1 MLRPVVPIMLLV
13 TAFVSGSCRAMDD
26 QPKASSQPAAS
37 TTPGK
42 STSGNAKVDQ
52 ILDRL
57 ESKGKAIKGL
67 ACKID
72 YRHVV
77 VDPVQDLTAKEG
89 ELLFAR
95 GEPNSRFLVHFS
107 KLRAAGVVR
116 DVGEHFAFDGQ
127 WLIER
132 NDKSKT
138 IIKREATRPGE
149 TQDPFEIGKG
159 PFPLP
164 FGQKREAMLSQF
176 KIELADFILGD
187 PRNTDHLHCVP
198 LPNTN
203 LAAKYKRVEM
213 FIDRTLELPVRIVT
227 ERVEDDSRIEVDFKD
242 VDISAAPA
250 GSRFK
255 LDEPKDFTVSVE
267 PLDPAAAQPP
277 K

>member
-1 MLRPVVPIMLLV
+1 MRQMLVPMMLLV
-13 TAFVSGSCRAMDD
+13 TGLVTASCRATDD
-26 QPKASSQPAAS
+26 QSKASSQPASVGTSA
-37 TTPGK
+37 K

-52 ILDRL
+52 LLDRL

-67 ACKID
+67 SCKLE
-72 YRHVV
+72 YRHVT
-77 VDPVQDLTAKEG
+77 VDPVEDVTTKEG

-95 GEPNSRFLVHFS
+95 GEPNSKFLVHFS

-138 IIKREATRPGE
+138 IIKREVAKLGE
-149 TQDPFEIGKG
+149 TKDPFEIGKG

-164 FGQKREAMLSQF
+164 FGQKREDMLSQF
-176 KIELADFILGD
+176 KIEIADFTLGD

-198 LPNTN
+198 IPNTH
-203 LAAKYKRVEM
+203 LATKYKRVEI
-213 FIDRTLELPVRIVT
+213 FIDRNLELPVRIVT
-227 ERVEDDSRIEVDFKD
+227 ERVDDDSRIEVDFKD

>member
-1 MLRPVVPIMLLV
+1 MQRMFVPMMLLV
-13 TAFVSGSCRAMDD
+13 TAFVAVNCRATDD
-26 QPKASSQPAAS
+26 QSKASSQPVSAA
-37 TTPGK
+37 TPAK

-52 ILDRL
+52 LLDRL
-57 ESKGKAIKGL
+57 EAKGKAIKGL
-67 ACKID
+67 SCKLE
-72 YRHVV
+72 YRHVT
-77 VDPVQDLTAKEG
+77 VDPVEDVTTKEG

-95 GEPNSRFLVHFS
+95 GVPNSKFLVHFS

-116 DVGEHFAFDGQ
+116 EVGEHFAFDGQ

-138 IIKREATRPGE
+138 IIKREVARPGE
-149 TQDPFEIGKG
+149 TKDPFEIGKG

-164 FGQKREAMLSQF
+164 FGQKREDMLSQF
-176 KIELADFILGD
+176 KIELADFTLGD

-198 LPNTN
+198 IPNTN
-203 LAAKYKRVEM
+203 LAAKYKRVEI
-213 FIDRTLELPVRIVT
+213 FIDRNLELPVRIVT
-227 ERVEDDSRIEVDFKD
+227 ERVDDDSRIEVDFKD

-255 LDEPKDFTVSVE
+255 LDVPKDFTVSVE